1 MKNFLL
7 IVTIL
12 MFFSCKH
19 ELENPNWDVDLI
31 IPVATSEISIENL
44 FNDSNISIVND
55 NVGLINLIYRN
66 DLININLDTLVNLKI
81 TLTCI
86 TR

>member
-55 NVGLINLIYRN
+55 NVGLINLIYKN
-66 DLININLDTLVNLKI
+66 DLVNINLDTLVNLKKGVKWKI
-81 TLTCI
+81 T
-86 TR
+86 